1 MRCTEKVK
9 VYFKETVPITEFDD
23 DFKLMTIN
31 VERWTYTWQQCPTT
45 TKIKTARCWKRWG
58 ICGFHAAQRFPELY
72 VKAKGSATGG
82 RNGKS
87 DDLQM
92 IENPLIIPALLS

>member
-1 MRCTEKVK
+1 VT
-9 VYFKETVPITEFDD
+9 ITELNE
-23 DFKLMTIN
+23 KLEIETIS

-58 ICGFHAAQRFPELY
+58 ICGFHAAKKYPELY
-72 VKAKGSATGG
+72 VKAKGSSTGG

-87 DDLQM
+87 EDPQL
-92 IENPLIIPALLS
+92 IHNPLIIPALLS